1 MVMPLQ
7 CLTNTIA
14 PTCPPSI
21 PIAPSKIRG
30 LKTKPKKTV
39 YGVHVIYRLTG
50 IVGTTGR
57 GNPTQPSATNA
68 QKNITGM
75 EKRFLKS
82 KVIQLGYM
90 ASTNHYHGN

>member
-1 MVMPLQ
+1 MHV
-7 CLTNTIA
+7 
-14 PTCPPSI
+14 
-21 PIAPSKIRG
+21 
-30 LKTKPKKTV
+30 TKSTLV
-39 YGVHVIYRLTG
+39 YRLTG

-90 ASTNHYHGN
+90 ASTNHYHHDSPVKAKYEWVHIFVRN